1 MNFTKCNDL
10 NAMHQCWVLS
20 HSISPPPPKKKIVFM
35 SFKLFLLVFN
45 CCRLPMVIMP
55 FFSQMSSLCN
65 QRSAATDEAAK
76 SEFLTPRSNW
86 RSWRKSTQPASSSPK
101 TRDGEYLPLL
111 ISPNARSPSGSR
123 TGGWRRRNSSV
134 NLNQALTCMPLD
146 SVQSHWHGN
155 SNTFLSL
162 TLDVYLLTL
171 FSPGMMHFKT
181 QT

>member
-1 MNFTKCNDL
+1 
-10 NAMHQCWVLS
+10 
-20 HSISPPPPKKKIVFM
+20 
-35 SFKLFLLVFN
+35 
-45 CCRLPMVIMP
+45 MP

-65 QRSAATDEAAK
+65 QKSAATDEAAK

-123 TGGWRRRNSSV
+123 TGGWRRKNVSV

-146 SVQSHWHGN
+146 SVQSHWHDN
-155 SNTFLSL
+155 SNTFITE
-162 TLDVYLLTL
+162 TLDIYIDRILTYDALQNTNFISPPYLDINWGKIQKIEWKLVGTNDHILTGAL
-171 FSPGMMHFKT
+171 KAIPALLV
-181 QT
+181 